1 MTKYSLLEQ
10 GDPIHDPFRRGL
22 GYAQQW
28 YDCLQVQVT
37 EELEQ
42 VLLECK
48 EISYPSDTGPNDLFS
63 TPTPHTVALP
73 ALSMHMQKTPS
84 GIKPRCCESE
94 ATLDNLGC

>member
-73 ALSMHMQKTPS
+73 ALSMHVQKTPS
-84 GIKPRCCESE
+84 GVKPRCCESE